1 MYNSG
6 IREKTTECMA
16 SMRIMKTP
24 EGRDGKPLWN
34 LQTFWLVLGKE
45 ARQGS

>member
-1 MYNSG
+1 MYG
-6 IREKTTECMA
+6 INEDY
-16 SMRIMKTP
+16 KTP